1 MAKNRFFSLNFAEW
15 FEIQQKIETPWHMPS
30 VEDEKEELIRQ
41 AKSMVVPYRR
51 LLQAFLDGKLVK
63 LTKKAWRRLE
73 NTDSN
78 DPLLD
83 WKMIKTWKKD
93 WKNIKNGL
101 KNGESMPAP
110 IVLAHNGKLI
120 LVGGNT
126 RLSIA
131 KLMHKKPKIWL
142 IKL

>member
-1 MAKNRFFSLNFAEW
+1 MAKNSDFSLFFAEW
-15 FEIQQKIETPWHMPS
+15 LEIQQKIETPWHMPS
-30 VEDEKEELIRQ
+30 IEDEKPELIRQ
-41 AKSMVVPYRR
+41 AKDMVIPYRR

-63 LTKKAWRRLE
+63 LSDKDWEKLE

-78 DPLLD
+78 YPLLS
-83 WKMIKTWKKD
+83 WKQVKSWKKD
-93 WKNIKNGL
+93 WKSIKKAFEEGTSL
-101 KNGESMPAP
+101 PAP
-110 IVLAHNGKLI
+110 IVLLHNDKLI